1 MSQRGR
7 GCLEIRPSDNAF
19 YRTTTSEIGDQP
31 EKYYDTRNLMDAST
45 GELENLDESG
55 PKPQSFAFLYT
66 RESDKIGSNVR
77 KDGVN
82 AGKMGSMA
90 LSNSNTRRPR
100 TRTHEFMPSDGTTS
114 SVNPN
119 QKVEDILL
127 SYKQNSKVE
136 DPRFTTSS
144 NEHG

>member
-31 EKYYDTRNLMDAST
+31 GKYYDTRNLMDANT
-45 GELENLDESG
+45 GESENLDESG

-66 RESDKIGSNVR
+66 RESDKIGSKVR

-82 AGKMGSMA
+82 VG
-90 LSNSNTRRPR
+90 LQITLSNTRRPR
-100 TRTHEFMPSDGTTS
+100 TRTHEFIPLDGTTS
-114 SVNPN
+114 NVTSGN
-119 QKVEDILL
+119 QKVEEILL